1 MSLRL
6 TRKQRDAQ
14 AEDALLDSVS
24 PPSTRALKAMTATR
38 TAEIPVTAVRVNP
51 QQPRSFFDVEKLE
64 ELAETIRLH
73 GQQQAITVHQIEGET
88 EAYVLIAGERR
99 LRAQQLL
106 MDRPRTNEFNPADF
120 ELIRAEI
127 QILRSDSLVRDR
139 MIGALIENLF
149 REDLSSG
156 ETAAALH
163 ALKAETKLSWDG
175 LATSLGLNVANIQ
188 KLASI
193 HGHDVVIDALER
205 KVVTQSVAVDL
216 ARLGDDELAGELI
229 NRMSALPSVVATSIV
244 ATAKDITAETPNV
257 PAAKR
262 AERAVAAYLNP
273 TEVSVEVA
281 GTSGRRASSTPSTSA
296 RRAPAPITLPFAWS
310 TRGDD
315 TPVLE
320 VRPRALATTR
330 LAATKTAYHWQWT
343 ADSLEDATSFR
354 DACAEGGDAGGEA
367 WAQWV
372 GEMRKILDS
381 PEPK

>member
-1 MSLRL
+1 
-6 TRKQRDAQ
+6 
-14 AEDALLDSVS
+14 
-24 PPSTRALKAMTATR
+24 MTATR
-38 TAEIPVTAVRVNP
+38 TAEIPVSAVRVNP

-106 MDRPRTNEFNPADF
+106 MDRTRTNDFNPADF

-127 QILRSDSLVRDR
+127 RILRSDSLVRDR

-193 HGHDVVIDALER
+193 YGHDVVIDALER

-229 NRMSALPSVVATSIV
+229 KRMSALPSVVAPSIV
-244 ATAKDITAETPNV
+244 ATAKDITKGKPGA
-257 PAAKR
+257 PAADR
-262 AERAVAAYLNP
+262 AEMAVAAFLNP
-273 TEVSVEVA
+273 APNAIELS
-281 GTSGRRASSTPSTSA
+281 GKSGRKPTTARTTTS
-296 RRAPAPITLPFAWS
+296 RPPAAITLPFAWTK
-310 TRGDD
+310 TRNDED
-315 TPVLE
+315 QLE

-330 LAATKTAYHWQWT
+330 LAANKTTYQWT
-343 ADSLEDATSFR
+343 WAEASIEDAAAFR
-354 DACAEGGDAGGEA
+354 DACANGGEA
-367 WAQWV
+367 GAKLWAEW
-372 GEMRKILDS
+372 EAKMREVLDAVAA
-381 PEPK
+381 K